1 MNFNVNFNVLL
12 NKYIVHPLVK
22 QKDFDNIK
30 MRGTNMK
37 GKKRFPYVYGVFHF
51 LPGMVKGQ
59 ETVYKKS
66 S

>member
-1 MNFNVNFNVLL
+1 
-12 NKYIVHPLVK
+12 VHPLVK